1 MDMQQRPAFAWWQ
14 ALTARQAAQVILVGV
29 LVLVA
34 APAALAAGPIHTQDQ
49 LRWDDEIVA
58 ECGTFNVLSTSADLY
73 RNIVTWH
80 DDDGNQVAQTRRV
93 HFDFTFVNTTT
104 QETAEYVGHFVI
116 HVDSVAGTT
125 TLTGAQDQLWVDGRK
140 VLSVA
145 GKAVFSP
152 DGASF
157 AGHSSREAFGE
168 ALCDA
173 MA

>member
-1 MDMQQRPAFAWWQ
+1 MAVRRSAP
-14 ALTARQAAQVILVGV
+14 LILASG
-29 LVLVA
+29 LVLAA
-34 APAALAAGPIHTQDQ
+34 APAALAAGPVHTQDQ
-49 LRWDDEIVA
+49 LKWDDEIVA

-73 RNIVTWH
+73 RNIVTWY
-80 DDDGNQVAQTRRV
+80 DDAGEQVAQTRRV
-93 HFDFTFVNTTT
+93 HYDFTFVNTTT
-104 QETAEYVGHFVI
+104 KETAEYVGHFVI

-157 AGHSSREAFGE
+157 AGHSSRGEFGE
-168 ALCDA
+168 ALCAA